1 MDGREHKGA
10 FVVMNSAADGEDAAA
25 WGAWYIDV
33 HMPEVLD
40 PGIFT
45 SGSRFER
52 TGGRAP
58 SDATHMALY
67 ECPSAD
73 VEGAWGDLRTALAA
87 SANPNAPRPASDVA
101 LMSTFRLLHASPHG
115 GKPTNSVLL
124 VNVDYTDEATVGDFN
139 EWYNTT
145 HISEFLASGAY
156 HTATRYEIC
165 EPVEQYGR
173 FLAVYES
180 EYDPDEADRISRAN
194 AKMSPPPEA
203 LKLRHLGHYARL
215 K

>member
-33 HMPEVLD
+33 HMPEVLEL
-40 PGIFT
+40 GIFT
-45 SGSRFER
+45 AGARFER

-67 ECPSAD
+67 ECPGDD
-73 VEGAWGDLRTALAA
+73 VEGAWGDLRAALAKG
-87 SANPNAPRPASDVA
+87 ANPNAPRPASDVA

-124 VNVDYTDEATVGDFN
+124 VNVDYADEATVDDFN
-139 EWYNTT
+139 QWYNAT

-180 EYDPDEADRISRAN
+180 ELDPDEADRISRAN

>member
-1 MDGREHKGA
+1 MDGRKHEGA
-10 FVVMNSAADGEDAAA
+10 FVVMNSPAEGEDAAA
-25 WGAWYIDV
+25 WSAWYIDV

-40 PGIFT
+40 PGVFT
-45 SGSRFER
+45 AGARFER

-67 ECPSAD
+67 ECPRED
-73 VEGAWGDLRTALAA
+73 IEGAWGDLRSALAKNA
-87 SANPNAPRPASDVA
+87 DPNAPRPASDVVLA
-101 LMSTFRLLHASPHG
+101 STFRLLYASPHG
-115 GKPTNSVLL
+115 GKPTKSVLL
-124 VNVDYTDEATVGDFN
+124 VNVDYADEEGVDDFN
-139 EWYNTT
+139 QWYNTT
-145 HISEFLASGAY
+145 HISEFLSSGAY
-156 HTATRYEIC
+156 HTAIRYEIC

-180 EYDPDEADRISRAN
+180 ELGPDEADRISRTNTA
-194 AKMSPPPEA
+194 MSPAPEA

>member
-25 WGAWYIDV
+25 WSAWYIDV

-40 PGIFT
+40 PGIFI
-45 SGSRFER
+45 SGARFER

-67 ECPSAD
+67 ECPSED
-73 VEGAWGDLRTALAA
+73 MESAWGDLRAALAK
-87 SANPNAPRPASDVA
+87 SADPNAPRPASDVA
-101 LMSTFRLLHASPHG
+101 LMSNFRLLHASPHG
-115 GKPTNSVLL
+115 GKPTKSVLL
-124 VNVDYTDEATVGDFN
+124 VNVDYTDEATVDDFN
-139 EWYNTT
+139 DWYNTT

-165 EPVEQYGR
+165 EPVEHYGR

-180 EYDPDEADRISRAN
+180 EHDPDEADRISRDI

>member
-33 HMPEVLD
+33 HIPEVLE

-45 SGSRFER
+45 ASARFER

-67 ECPSAD
+67 ECPRED
-73 VEGAWGDLRTALAA
+73 VEGAWSDLRQALAA

-115 GKPTNSVLL
+115 GKPTKSVLL
-124 VNVDYTDEATVGDFN
+124 VNVDYNDEATVDEFN
-139 EWYNTT
+139 QWYNTT

-165 EPVEQYGR
+165 EPVEHYGR